1 MMVRVAETNLS
12 PDTEKRI
19 SRVLQDLRPET
30 PFPGQDKPPQTLAE
44 RMSHLATPGVS
55 VAVMDAFELDWSR
68 GFGKLTAGAN
78 EEVTSSTLFQV
89 GSISK
94 PVFALAVMRLVEA
107 GKLDL
112 DVDVNSYLASW
123 QVPTNDGWTP
133 RITLRQLLSHTAG
146 TTVHGFPG
154 YPAKGLRP
162 TVPQV
167 LKGEP
172 PANTLPVAVDL
183 LPGTQF
189 RYSGG
194 GTTIAQQ
201 VVVDVMN
208 RPFADLMREL
218 ILDPLGM
225 TDSTFEQPLPA
236 AMAARAST
244 AHPWNAVQ
252 ARGGWHVY
260 PEMAAAGL
268 WTTAGDLARL
278 GTEVM
283 RTLRGDRSTLGLKQD
298 TVAETLRPQ
307 LPDQK
312 IGQDFVGLG
321 WFCAGKDD
329 EFQIGHQGGN
339 EGYLAEMRLFPA
351 QGRGAVVMNNSIQG
365 WPLRG
370 EIIKAVGRE
379 YGWPRHQATCATA
392 TIPSGIDYSGLY
404 NNQDGVTFEILQGV
418 DGLLLQFGRQTPI
431 PLKSGSDGEF
441 LATAVNLR
449 VRFENGDVGRPL
461 AMKVLLSGKTIA
473 LTPVDR

>member
-1 MMVRVAETNLS
+1 MLRVAEANLS
-12 PDTEKRI
+12 RNTEKRI

-30 PFPGQDKPPQTLAE
+30 PFRGRDKPPQTLAE

-55 VAVMDAFELDWSR
+55 VAVIDDFEVDWSG
-68 GFGKLTAGAN
+68 GFGKLTAGAA
-78 EEVTSSTLFQV
+78 EEVSSTTLFQV

-107 GKLDL
+107 DKLDL
-112 DVDVNSYLASW
+112 DVDVNNYLTSW
-123 QVPTNDGWTP
+123 RIPKNVGWMP

-154 YPAKGLRP
+154 YPVTGLKP
-162 TVPQV
+162 TVPQI
-167 LKGEP
+167 LDGAP
-172 PANTLPVAVDL
+172 PANTQPVVVDL

-201 VVVDVMN
+201 IVVDVMN
-208 RPFADLMREL
+208 GRFADLMREL

-225 TDSTFEQPLPA
+225 SDSTFEQPLPA
-236 AMAARAST
+236 AVAARAST
-244 AHPWNAVQ
+244 AHPWNSVQ
-252 ARGGWHVY
+252 TRGGWHVY

-298 TVAETLRPQ
+298 TVAEMLRPQ
-307 LPDQK
+307 LADQK
-312 IGQDFVGLG
+312 IGQDFIGLG

-339 EGYLAEMRLFPA
+339 EGYLAQLKLFPA
-351 QGRGAVVMNNSIQG
+351 HGRGAVVINNSIQG

-370 EIIKAVGRE
+370 EIINSIGRE
-379 YGWPRHQATCATA
+379 YRWPAPQPIHAAATM
-392 TIPSGIDYSGLY
+392 PSGMDYSGLY
-404 NNQDGVTFEILQGV
+404 RSQDGVTFEVAHGAE
-418 DGLLLQFGRQTPI
+418 GLLLRFDRQTPI
-431 PLKSGSDGEF
+431 PLKPSSDGEF

-449 VRFENGDVGRPL
+449 VRFENADAGPAV
-461 AMKVLLSGKTIA
+461 AMTVLSNGKTIA
-473 LTPVDR
+473 LTRSLG